1 MLRPTSLFKPR
12 CVFVFVNNVNSK
24 HGFDNLFKKKKKKK
38 KKECVCVFVFVNFLA
53 SKLQSMDLISHL
65 KKNKLI
71 MYVFDCNFLLKA
83 YLLIH

>member
-24 HGFDNLFKKKKKKK
+24 HGFDNSFKKIKN

-65 KKNKLI
+65 KKKNLI